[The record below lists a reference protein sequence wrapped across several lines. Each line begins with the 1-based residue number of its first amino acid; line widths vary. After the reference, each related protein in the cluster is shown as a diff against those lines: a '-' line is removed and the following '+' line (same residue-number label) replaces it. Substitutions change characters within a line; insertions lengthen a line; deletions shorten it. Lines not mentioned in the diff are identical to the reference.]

1 MAKLHLDT
9 HKLTST
15 QTPMRPAHEVEIRN
29 ETYDLTIMSTH
40 TSIPPHGRRSD
51 AATEEEETM
60 NTITKGLAVAAALAA
75 FTQVAAAQQ
84 TAGLT
89 LITQQPGTS
98 WYAFGSTFAEMI
110 EASSGTHSISVE
122 VLPRGGGMTN
132 PVAVSQGQADLGFV
146 SANAAVWARD
156 GVGEDFAGRESPHI
170 RAVLGGLQ
178 IAHSTIVARRAY
190 VESTGQ
196 TTLEAMLAG
205 PNHPRIALKPPGSQ
219 VPIMADYMLQA
230 MGTSLEEMDQR
241 GAIIQISVG
250 QIAQMLRDGTA
261 DVYIENAPVGQ
272 ATMTEV
278 TLTTDMVFIPF
289 PDAVLD
295 HMTTLGAPAGP
306 MPAGSY
312 PGQDGDYVNPT
323 SATILIANADV
334 DEEVVYQLTRALVE
348 RRDELAAAFGALEH
362 WDPQAGAQPDQAV
375 IELHPGAAR
384 YYRERGWID

>member
-1 MAKLHLDT
+1 MKA
-9 HKLTST
+9 
-15 QTPMRPAHEVEIRN
+15 M
-29 ETYDLTIMSTH
+29 
-40 TSIPPHGRRSD
+40 
-51 AATEEEETM
+51 
-60 NTITKGLAVAAALAA
+60 TKSLVAAAALA
-75 FTQVAAAQQ
+75 FLTQGATAQQ
-84 TAGLT
+84 PASLT

-110 EASSGTHSISVE
+110 EASSGSHQISVE

-132 PVAVSQGQADLGFV
+132 PVAVSQSQADLGFV

-190 VESTGQ
+190 VDRSGQ
-196 TTLEAMLAG
+196 ATLEAMIAG
-205 PNHPRIALKPPGSQ
+205 PDYPRIALKPPGSQ
-219 VPIMADYMLQA
+219 VPIMADYMFQA
-230 MGTSLEEMDQR
+230 LGTSLEELDQR
-241 GAIIQISVG
+241 GAITQISVG

-272 ATMTEV
+272 ATMAEV

-289 PDAVLD
+289 PQAVLD
-295 HMTTLGAPAGP
+295 HMTALGAPAGP

-312 PGQDGDYVNPT
+312 PGQDGDYINPT
-323 SATILIANADV
+323 TATILIANADV
-334 DEEVVYQLTRALVE
+334 DEDVVYQLTRALVE
-348 RRDELAAAFGALEH
+348 RRDELAEAFGALAH

-375 IELHPGAAR
+375 IQLHPGAER

>member
-1 MAKLHLDT
+1 
-9 HKLTST
+9 
-15 QTPMRPAHEVEIRN
+15 
-29 ETYDLTIMSTH
+29 
-40 TSIPPHGRRSD
+40 
-51 AATEEEETM
+51 M
-60 NTITKGLAVAAALAA
+60 NTMTKGLAAVAALACLTHA
-75 FTQVAAAQQ
+75 AVAQEQAS
-84 TAGLT
+84 LT
-89 LITQQPGTS
+89 LITQPPGTS

-110 EASSGTHSISVE
+110 DASSGTHQIAVE

-132 PVAVSQGQADLGFV
+132 PVAVSQGLADLGFV
-146 SANAAVWARD
+146 SATAAVWARD
-156 GVGEDFAGRESPHI
+156 GVGEDFADRISPDT

-178 IAHSTIVARRAY
+178 IAHSTIVARRDY
-190 VESTGQ
+190 VERTGQ

-205 PNHPRIALKPPGSQ
+205 PDLPRIALKPPGSQ
-219 VPIMADYMLQA
+219 VPIMADYMFNAL
-230 MGTSLEEMDQR
+230 GTSLEELDER

-289 PDAVLD
+289 GDVVLD
-295 HMTTLGAPAGP
+295 HMTELGAPAGP

-312 PGQDGDYVNPT
+312 PGQEGDYVNPT
-323 SATILIANADV
+323 TATILIANADV

-348 RRDELAAAFGALEH
+348 RRDELAESFGALAH
-362 WDPQAGAQPDQAV
+362 WDPEAGAQPDQAV

-384 YYRERGWID
+384 YYREQGWID